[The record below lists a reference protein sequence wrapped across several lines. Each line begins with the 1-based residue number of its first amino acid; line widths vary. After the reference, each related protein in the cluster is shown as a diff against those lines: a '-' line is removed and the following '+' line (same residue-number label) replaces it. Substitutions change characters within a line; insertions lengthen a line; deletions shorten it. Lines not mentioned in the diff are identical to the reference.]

1 MSPDIKR
8 FSSVPDMPAYIVLD
22 IQSATAEWIR
32 SLRARFDPERSAMPA
47 EITVTGS
54 SGLGHLVP
62 GQPLADV
69 ASEIDRIAARFAP
82 FPAAFDKVE
91 RFPGTEIYYLTLAD
105 PAPFLEIHKAFAES
119 SIGFQ
124 ESPYPFEPH
133 CTLKLRSTPSDTEL
147 LELFFLDAPKEP
159 FTLSSLSLYALP
171 DVRTCELLHTV
182 RLSGT

>member
-1 MSPDIKR
+1 MTQLSAIPDI
-8 FSSVPDMPAYIVLD
+8 PTYIVLD
-22 IQSATAEWIR
+22 IQGAMAERIR
-32 SLRARFDPERSAMPA
+32 SIRARFDPERSTMPA

-69 ASEIDRIAARFAP
+69 SAEIDRIAGRFMP
-82 FPAAFDKVE
+82 FTASFSKVE
-91 RFPGTEIYYLTLAD
+91 RFPETEIYYLTLSD
-105 PAPFLEIHKAFAES
+105 PAPFLAIHKAFAES

-124 ESPYPFEPH
+124 PCPYPFHPH

-147 LELFFLDAPKEP
+147 LELLFLDAPKES

-171 DVRTCELLHTV
+171 DVRTCERLHSA
-182 RLSGT
+182 RLGG